1 MKEEEQNKLIK
12 ALILTVIIIFTLC
25 IVSIFFASLISE
37 PPSYNEIELE
47 EIISILD
54 NSIYTLNK
62 EQKAKVETFFNLEN
76 MRTIEFK
83 RNEIGLDVIISD
95 GRTNYIFPFNKES
108 NKLLFKREEDTI
120 MLFVK
125 DSTLL
130 FYDGYENILELG
142 G

>member
-12 ALILTVIIIFTLC
+12 ALVLVVIIIFILC
-25 IVSIFFASLISE
+25 IASIFFASLISE

-62 EQKAKVETFFNLEN
+62 EQKAKVKTLFNLEN
-76 MRTIEFK
+76 MKTIEFK
-83 RNEIGLDVIISD
+83 RKEIGLDVIISD
-95 GRTNYIFPFNKES
+95 GRTNYIFPFDKES
-108 NKLLFKREEDTI
+108 NKLLFKRGEDTI

-125 DSTLL
+125 DSTPL

-142 G
+142 D

>member
-12 ALILTVIIIFTLC
+12 ALVLVIIIIFILC
-25 IVSIFFASLISE
+25 IASIFFASLISE

-47 EIISILD
+47 EIISLLD
-54 NSIYTLNK
+54 NTIYTLNK
-62 EQKAKVETFFNLEN
+62 EQKAKVKMFFNLEN
-76 MRTIEFK
+76 MKTIEFR

-95 GRTNYIFPFNKES
+95 GRTNYIFPFKKET
-108 NKLLFKREEDTI
+108 NKLVFKRNENTI

-125 DSTLL
+125 DSTPL

-142 G
+142 D

>member
-62 EQKAKVETFFNLEN
+62 EQKAKVKTLFNLEN

-95 GRTNYIFPFNKES
+95 GRTNYIFPFDKES
-108 NKLLFKREEDTI
+108 NKLLFKRGEDTI